1 MTNVVLDSSAILA
14 VIQDEPGQEV
24 VLPVLEGALV
34 STVNLAEVATCIAKL
49 GVPKDV
55 VHTTIAKLPIHPCN
69 FGYDLVCFTGALIQE
84 TRQFGLSLGD
94 RACLA
99 LGMMRKIPVFTAD
112 RVWKELENSLD
123 IQVQLVR

>member
-1 MTNVVLDSSAILA
+1 MTNVILDSSAILT

-34 STVNLAEVATCIAKL
+34 STINLAEVATCIARF

-55 VHTTIAKLPIHPCN
+55 VHTTIARLPIQPCD
-69 FGYDLVCFTGALIQE
+69 FVCDLVPLTGTLIQE

-99 LGMMRKIPVFTAD
+99 LGMMRKVPVLTAD
-112 RVWKELENSLD
+112 RVWKELEHSLN
-123 IQVQLVR
+123 IEVQLIR